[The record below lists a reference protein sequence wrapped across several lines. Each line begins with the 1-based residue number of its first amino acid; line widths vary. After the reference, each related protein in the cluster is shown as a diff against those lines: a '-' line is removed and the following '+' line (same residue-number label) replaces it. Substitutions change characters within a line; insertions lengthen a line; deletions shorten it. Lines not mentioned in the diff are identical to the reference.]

1 MKHLILAFGLFCSC
15 SILAQNGNPDVIANI
30 GDSIPLKK
38 EVVVYGK
45 GLPENFSNRSSSI
58 QIISMVQNKDMPI
71 RSVNEALLFVP
82 GLDLRQRGGQGIQGD
97 LSIRGGTF
105 EQNLIL
111 INGFKLVDPQTG
123 HHALNLPV
131 LLTNVQSI
139 ELYKGSATRIFG
151 QNAMTGAVNFVT
163 QVTNKFGVNMQVF
176 AGDFGGVGTQATVS
190 APIGK
195 LNQSFSMGYDKS
207 NGHWYNSSRGYGK
220 ISA

>member
-1 MKHLILAFGLFCSC
+1 M
-15 SILAQNGNPDVIANI
+15 
-30 GDSIPLKK
+30 
-38 EVVVYGK
+38 YGK

-71 RSVNEALLFVP
+71 RSVNEALSFVP

-163 QVTNKFGVNMQVF
+163 Q
-176 AGDFGGVGTQATVS
+176 ATKNTDLTCRFLLEILVV
-190 APIGK
+190 
-195 LNQSFSMGYDKS
+195 
-207 NGHWYNSSRGYGK
+207 
-220 ISA
+220 